1 MGSVGPLAVAK
12 LVTDAIERVGARYS
26 IGGSLASSYAGEPRS
41 TLDVDIV
48 TDLTPE
54 QIQPLLARLQSA
66 FYVDADALRRAVA
79 NRGTVN
85 LIHEQASIKVD
96 MFIAGG
102 TALDDALS
110 RRRTTVMA
118 GDPPSPVFVHTPEDI
133 LLQKLRGF
141 RMGGEVSDRQWRD
154 VRGIVRVQGNR
165 LDGAY
170 LHQGATT
177 LGVADLLTRALEP

>member
-66 FYVDADALRRAVA
+66 FYVDADALRRAVE

-102 TALDDALS
+102 TPLDDEL
-110 RRRTTVMA
+110 
-118 GDPPSPVFVHTPEDI
+118 
-133 LLQKLRGF
+133 
-141 RMGGEVSDRQWRD
+141 
-154 VRGIVRVQGNR
+154 
-165 LDGAY
+165 
-170 LHQGATT
+170 
-177 LGVADLLTRALEP
+177 